1 MIDNFY
7 LIQYGINKFQHR
19 VISNMMTLKFLS
31 LTVSL
36 VLTTLSMAGESF
48 SNNGLEITKPSTN
61 EVRPGQNNLAV
72 YIDQVKNLTSKTL
85 SIVSVTS
92 PIAEKVELHTMA
104 VKNNI
109 MKMEKI
115 DKLTIP
121 GKGSIS
127 LMKGNKNGYHI
138 MLFNIDKEFTRN
150 NFPMSVYLSN
160 GKSVDFQVQ
169 VLERPSLNHE
179 DH

>member
-1 MIDNFY
+1 
-7 LIQYGINKFQHR
+7 
-19 VISNMMTLKFLS
+19 MMTLKLLS
-31 LTVSL
+31 LTISL
-36 VLTTLSMAGESF
+36 ALTTLSMAGESF
-48 SNNGLEITKPSTN
+48 SSSGLEITKPSTN